1 MSFFAFKKSEGK
13 YEKYFTYIIFSEVK
27 NLHYI
32 GSTSNLIDRLN
43 SHNSNII
50 VIISS
55 ILFISETIQSIAI
68 EYAVNILL
76 SKWKNWSVF

>member
-1 MSFFAFKKSEGK
+1 M
-13 YEKYFTYIIFSEVK
+13 EKYSTYIIFSEVK

-32 GSTSNLIDRLN
+32 GSTSNLNDRLN